1 MHSWAGSLER
11 FLAEFSHGRG
21 LGILHPNLNGA
32 VSFARQVPS
41 GTGWEEEEEMLSQT
55 QTEGGSTP
63 TPTLR
68 GTEEGEREPET
79 LIRTYKDANLVVS
92 TFQRLNRWFFLWCAS
107 HQYWKSSCRCH
118 ACAFIPR
125 RVHIKNMFECCEVM
139 SDTTRGALTCS
150 EFCSLHSIL
159 IYPIPRLVL

>member
-1 MHSWAGSLER
+1 MHLAPCFQLVHQGESLLHVPGGEAVHSWAGSLER

-41 GTGWEEEEEMLSQT
+41 GAGWEEEEEMLSQT
-55 QTEGGSTP
+55 QTPAEGASTP

-79 LIRTYKDANLVVS
+79 LIRTYKDANNLVVS
-92 TFQRLNRWFFLWCAS
+92 TF
-107 HQYWKSSCRCH
+107 
-118 ACAFIPR
+118 
-125 RVHIKNMFECCEVM
+125 
-139 SDTTRGALTCS
+139 
-150 EFCSLHSIL
+150 
-159 IYPIPRLVL
+159 PRLLFW

>member
-1 MHSWAGSLER
+1 MSQRGVVCCTVYSELVDQGESLLHVPGGEAVHSWAGSLER

-41 GTGWEEEEEMLSQT
+41 GTGTGWEEEEEMLSQT
-55 QTEGGSTP
+55 QTEGASTP

-79 LIRTYKDANLVVS
+79 LIRTYKDANNLVVS
-92 TFQRLNRWFFLWCAS
+92 TVPFKARMVVFFCGS
-107 HQYWKSSCRCH
+107 HG
-118 ACAFIPR
+118 
-125 RVHIKNMFECCEVM
+125 RVCF
-139 SDTTRGALTCS
+139 S
-150 EFCSLHSIL
+150 
-159 IYPIPRLVL
+159 PIQ